1 MHVEILKVRASKR
14 KNPETTEKIAHSVYI
29 CRETDLNKAKY

>member
-1 MHVEILKVRASKR
+1 MHVEILKVRASKK
-14 KNPETTEKIAHSVYI
+14 KNPETTEKIAHI